1 MPPSPW
7 LSARMMNEQVLD
19 DDDERQRPEDERQD
33 AEHVRRA
40 SAPTPCGAREALLHR
55 VERRRADVAVDD
67 AERAERELREVGA
80 VRDLTV
86 RGRRVHRRRAE
97 RDGGAGAGVDADVAR
112 APTEIRSCCCCPSE
126 SFAARHA
133 SLGRSMRL
141 PRRGAIASSAHVETC
156 VSSVLRKARPLLSRR
171 LILQGEAAALT
182 DTVAPD
188 SYTGQHPDGPRESVG
203 VGHLGRYQVIGRL
216 ATGGMAEVYLA
227 LSGELSGYRTLVVV
241 KRILPHLASNQ
252 EFIRMFLDEARI
264 AALLDHPNVVRIIEV
279 GHDGDEYFLVMELV
293 QGKPLSAIT
302 RKAAKDMNPLT
313 PALSAYIVAQAAN
326 GLGYAHNLADSEGRP
341 LGVVHRDV
349 SPQNI
354 LVSFEGAVKVID
366 FGIVRAL
373 GRVSQTNPGGLKG
386 KIEYMSPEQA
396 SSEEVDQRADVFALG
411 VVLWEA
417 VTGRHLFRRDTELAT
432 MRAIVDEPI
441 PPPSDITP
449 VAPQLEQIIV
459 RALQK
464 KREDRFQTAQE
475 MAMALERYAFSSEG
489 FSPLQLANY
498 VKELFDV
505 EFAQWKKTVS
515 SALDIEAKPGVGVS
529 QSGTRFPV
537 IKPDL
542 PTRGP
547 TVALRKGSR
556 RRRSGWA
563 ARQRRRGPRPDDRCA
578 HGRADAARL
587 DLGGQRRRG
596 ARLHRARGLVRA
608 VEARAA
614 APLPTLPPP
623 APRGGRA
630 RRPRPRRPR
639 RRRPSR
645 RRRRRVA
652 PTRGPPSETG
662 GAPGPRLEKP
672 SAPSP
677 PPARPHA
684 DKGRT
689 RAHASP
695 KRAPAQA
702 PAVPS
707 DHRPNPFD

>member
-1 MPPSPW
+1 
-7 LSARMMNEQVLD
+7 
-19 DDDERQRPEDERQD
+19 
-33 AEHVRRA
+33 
-40 SAPTPCGAREALLHR
+40 
-55 VERRRADVAVDD
+55 
-67 AERAERELREVGA
+67 
-80 VRDLTV
+80 
-86 RGRRVHRRRAE
+86 
-97 RDGGAGAGVDADVAR
+97 
-112 APTEIRSCCCCPSE
+112 
-126 SFAARHA
+126 
-133 SLGRSMRL
+133 
-141 PRRGAIASSAHVETC
+141 
-156 VSSVLRKARPLLSRR
+156 
-171 LILQGEAAALT
+171 
-182 DTVAPD
+182 
-188 SYTGQHPDGPRESVG
+188 
-203 VGHLGRYQVIGRL
+203 
-216 ATGGMAEVYLA
+216 MAEVYLA

-326 GLGYAHNLADSEGRP
+326 GLGYAHNLVDSEGRQ

-354 LVSFEGAVKVID
+354 LVSFEGAVKMID
-366 FGIVRAL
+366 FGIARAL

-396 SSEEVDQRADVFALG
+396 SSEDVDRRADVFALG

-464 KREDRFQTAQE
+464 RREDRFQTAQE
-475 MAMALERYAFSSEG
+475 MAMALERYAFAAEG

-498 VKELFDV
+498 VKDLFDT
-505 EFAQWKKTVS
+505 EFVQWKKTVS
-515 SALDIEAKPGVGVS
+515 SALDIEAKPGGGS

-547 TVALRKGSR
+547 TVALRRSQSSSQPGTDGALRDSTTDLRAGAPTRRDWIWVGS
-556 RRRSGWA
+556 GVA
-563 ARQRRRGPRPDDRCA
+563 ALALIALAGAFVLSRPRGSVA
-578 HGRADAARL
+578 
-587 DLGGQRRRG
+587 
-596 ARLHRARGLVRA
+596 
-608 VEARAA
+608 
-614 APLPTLPPP
+614 LPALPPP
-623 APRGGRA
+623 APA
-630 RRPRPRRPR
+630 QWQSTPLP
-639 RRRPSR
+639 
-645 RRRRRVA
+645 
-652 PTRGPPSETG
+652 PTPPPT
-662 GAPGPRLEKP
+662 PP
-672 SAPSP
+672 SAPP
-677 PPARPHA
+677 PTAPSAPPVAATAPTPATAAAETGSKPATPDPHPRGDRSRPKPHA
-684 DKGRT
+684 IRHNP
-689 RAHASP
+689 AHAPS
-695 KRAPAQA
+695 
-702 PAVPS
+702 VPS

>member
-1 MPPSPW
+1 M
-7 LSARMMNEQVLD
+7 
-19 DDDERQRPEDERQD
+19 
-33 AEHVRRA
+33 
-40 SAPTPCGAREALLHR
+40 
-55 VERRRADVAVDD
+55 
-67 AERAERELREVGA
+67 
-80 VRDLTV
+80 
-86 RGRRVHRRRAE
+86 
-97 RDGGAGAGVDADVAR
+97 
-112 APTEIRSCCCCPSE
+112 
-126 SFAARHA
+126 
-133 SLGRSMRL
+133 
-141 PRRGAIASSAHVETC
+141 
-156 VSSVLRKARPLLSRR
+156 
-171 LILQGEAAALT
+171 
-182 DTVAPD
+182 APD
-188 SYTGQHPDGPRESVG
+188 SYTGQHPSGPGDG

-293 QGKPLSAIT
+293 QGKPLSGIT

-313 PALSAYIVAQAAN
+313 PALSAYIIAQAAN
-326 GLGYAHNLADSEGRP
+326 GLGYAHDLVDSEGRP

-396 SSEEVDQRADVFALG
+396 SSEDVDRRADVFALG

-449 VAPQLEQIIV
+449 VVPQLEQIIV

-464 KREDRFQTAQE
+464 RREDRFQTAQE
-475 MAMALERYAFSSEG
+475 MAMALERYAFAAEG
-489 FSPLQLANY
+489 FSPLLLANY
-498 VKELFDV
+498 VKGLFDV
-505 EFAQWKKTVS
+505 EFTQWKKTVS
-515 SALDIEAKPGVGVS
+515 SALDIEPQTGGGT

-547 TVALRKGSR
+547 TVALRKGQSSSQIRAGLPGSDSGVR
-556 RRRSGWA
+556 R
-563 ARQRRRGPRPDDRCA
+563 DT
-578 HGRADAARL
+578 
-587 DLGGQRRRG
+587 DLR
-596 ARLHRARGLVRA
+596 
-608 VEARAA
+608 
-614 APLPTLPPP
+614 TD
-623 APRGGRA
+623 
-630 RRPRPRRPR
+630 
-639 RRRPSR
+639 
-645 RRRRRVA
+645 A
-652 PTRGPPSETG
+652 PTRGDRIWVYGGVSALALIVLVGAFVLSRPRAPLPISPLAPAAPTQWQSTPPVPTPPSTPIPSPTPSAA
-662 GAPGPRLEKP
+662 APGP
-672 SAPSP
+672 SAPPAPEATSAAASKP
-677 PPARPHA
+677 DDRARPEA
-684 DKGRT
+684 VAAT
-689 RAHASP
+689 RARVDKAHGKARVARHA
-695 KRAPAQA
+695 AAQA
-702 PAVPS
+702 PGVPS

>member
-1 MPPSPW
+1 
-7 LSARMMNEQVLD
+7 
-19 DDDERQRPEDERQD
+19 
-33 AEHVRRA
+33 
-40 SAPTPCGAREALLHR
+40 
-55 VERRRADVAVDD
+55 
-67 AERAERELREVGA
+67 
-80 VRDLTV
+80 
-86 RGRRVHRRRAE
+86 
-97 RDGGAGAGVDADVAR
+97 
-112 APTEIRSCCCCPSE
+112 
-126 SFAARHA
+126 
-133 SLGRSMRL
+133 
-141 PRRGAIASSAHVETC
+141 
-156 VSSVLRKARPLLSRR
+156 
-171 LILQGEAAALT
+171 
-182 DTVAPD
+182 VAPD
-188 SYTGQHPDGPRESVG
+188 SYTGQHPEGPREAVGVG

-293 QGKPLSAIT
+293 QGKPLSAIV

-326 GLGYAHNLADSEGRP
+326 GLGYAHNLVDAEGRP

-396 SSEEVDQRADVFALG
+396 SSEDVDRRADVFALG

-449 VAPQLEQIIV
+449 VAPQLENIIV

-464 KREDRFQTAQE
+464 KRDDRFQTAQE
-475 MAMALERYAFSSEG
+475 MALALERYAFASEG

-498 VKELFDV
+498 VKDLFDA

-515 SALDIEAKPGVGVS
+515 SALDIEAKPGAIVT
-529 QSGTRFPV
+529 QSGGHFPV

-547 TVALRKGSR
+547 TVALRPGGSSSQIR
-556 RRRSGWA
+556 PGA
-563 ARQRRRGPRPDDRCA
+563 ALA
-578 HGRADAARL
+578 
-587 DLGGQRRRG
+587 
-596 ARLHRARGLVRA
+596 
-608 VEARAA
+608 E
-614 APLPTLPPP
+614 PTTDM
-623 APRGGRA
+623 RTD
-630 RRPRPRRPR
+630 
-639 RRRPSR
+639 
-645 RRRRRVA
+645 A
-652 PTRGPPSETG
+652 PTRRDWMFVGSGVAALALITLAGAFVLSKPRVRGPVPALPARAPAQWQVTPPVPTPPSIQAMPAPGAAGPNAPGAGEPAGPELGPPSPTADRPAHEAGT
-662 GAPGPRLEKP
+662 
-672 SAPSP
+672 P
-677 PPARPHA
+677 PTRPHA
-684 DKGRT
+684 DHSRSHP
-689 RAHASP
+689 HASKKP
-695 KRAPAQA
+695 PPQA

>member
-1 MPPSPW
+1 
-7 LSARMMNEQVLD
+7 
-19 DDDERQRPEDERQD
+19 
-33 AEHVRRA
+33 
-40 SAPTPCGAREALLHR
+40 
-55 VERRRADVAVDD
+55 
-67 AERAERELREVGA
+67 
-80 VRDLTV
+80 
-86 RGRRVHRRRAE
+86 
-97 RDGGAGAGVDADVAR
+97 
-112 APTEIRSCCCCPSE
+112 
-126 SFAARHA
+126 
-133 SLGRSMRL
+133 
-141 PRRGAIASSAHVETC
+141 
-156 VSSVLRKARPLLSRR
+156 
-171 LILQGEAAALT
+171 
-182 DTVAPD
+182 VAPD
-188 SYTGQHPDGPRESVG
+188 SYTGQHPDGPRETVGAGNG

-227 LSGELSGYRTLVVV
+227 LSGELSGYRTLAVV

-326 GLGYAHNLADSEGRP
+326 GLGYAHNLADADGRP

-386 KIEYMSPEQA
+386 KIEYMAPEQA
-396 SSEEVDQRADVFALG
+396 SSEDVDRRADVFALG
-411 VVLWEA
+411 IVLWEA

-449 VAPQLEQIIV
+449 VHPQLEQIIV

-475 MAMALERYAFSSEG
+475 MAMALERYAFSQEG
-489 FSPLQLANY
+489 FSPLKLANY
-498 VKELFDV
+498 VKELFEVDL
-505 EFAQWKKTVS
+505 AQWKKTVS
-515 SALDIEAKPGVGVS
+515 SALDIEVKPGAVGKE
-529 QSGTRFPV
+529 SGRFPV

-547 TVALRKGSR
+547 TVALRPGSSSQVRPGASGSDGSGRDPTTDLRTDAPTR
-556 RRRSGWA
+556 RDWIWVGSGVA
-563 ARQRRRGPRPDDRCA
+563 ALALITLAGSFVLTRPRGRGPVPTLPAAPPSQWQATPPAPTPPSTMPVVSPVASASTPGGTAGAAPEAAPAPKAPETKIPDNA
-578 HGRADAARL
+578 
-587 DLGGQRRRG
+587 G
-596 ARLHRARGLVRA
+596 AGSP
-608 VEARAA
+608 AA
-614 APLPTLPPP
+614 APP
-623 APRGGRA
+623 A
-630 RRPRPRRPR
+630 
-639 RRRPSR
+639 
-645 RRRRRVA
+645 V
-652 PTRGPPSETG
+652 
-662 GAPGPRLEKP
+662 
-672 SAPSP
+672 
-677 PPARPHA
+677 RPHA
-684 DKGRT
+684 EKP
-689 RAHASP
+689 RARSHGAA
-695 KRAPAQA
+695 KRAATQA

>member
-1 MPPSPW
+1 M
-7 LSARMMNEQVLD
+7 
-19 DDDERQRPEDERQD
+19 
-33 AEHVRRA
+33 
-40 SAPTPCGAREALLHR
+40 
-55 VERRRADVAVDD
+55 
-67 AERAERELREVGA
+67 
-80 VRDLTV
+80 
-86 RGRRVHRRRAE
+86 
-97 RDGGAGAGVDADVAR
+97 
-112 APTEIRSCCCCPSE
+112 
-126 SFAARHA
+126 
-133 SLGRSMRL
+133 
-141 PRRGAIASSAHVETC
+141 
-156 VSSVLRKARPLLSRR
+156 
-171 LILQGEAAALT
+171 
-182 DTVAPD
+182 APD
-188 SYTGQHPDGPRESVG
+188 SYTGQHPSGSGEG

-293 QGKPLSAIT
+293 QGKPLSGIT

-313 PALSAYIVAQAAN
+313 PALSAYIIAQAAN
-326 GLGYAHNLADSEGRP
+326 GLGYAHDLVDSEGRP

-396 SSEEVDQRADVFALG
+396 SSEEVDRRADVFALG

-449 VAPQLEQIIV
+449 VVPQLEQIIV

-464 KREDRFQTAQE
+464 RREDRFQTAQE
-475 MAMALERYAFSSEG
+475 MAMALERYAFAAEG
-489 FSPLQLANY
+489 FSPLLLANY
-498 VKELFDV
+498 VKGLFDV
-505 EFAQWKKTVS
+505 EFTQWKKTVS
-515 SALDIEAKPGVGVS
+515 SALDIEPQTSGGT

-542 PTRGP
+542 PTRGA
-547 TVALRKGSR
+547 TVALRKGQSSSQIR
-556 RRRSGWA
+556 AGLPGSDG
-563 ARQRRRGPRPDDRCA
+563 GV
-578 HGRADAARL
+578 GRDTELRT
-587 DLGGQRRRG
+587 D
-596 ARLHRARGLVRA
+596 
-608 VEARAA
+608 
-614 APLPTLPPP
+614 
-623 APRGGRA
+623 
-630 RRPRPRRPR
+630 
-639 RRRPSR
+639 
-645 RRRRRVA
+645 A
-652 PTRGPPSETG
+652 PTRGDRIWVYGGVSALALIVLVGAFVLSRPRAPLPLSPLVPVAPAQWQGTPPVPTPPSLPMPPAIGPAPVSVPTAT
-662 GAPGPRLEKP
+662 APGPTSVAAPASKPAEKTRIE
-672 SAPSP
+672 A
-677 PPARPHA
+677 A
-684 DKGRT
+684 T
-689 RAHASP
+689 RARVDKPRGKSRVAR
-695 KRAPAQA
+695 RAAAQA
-702 PAVPS
+702 PGVPS